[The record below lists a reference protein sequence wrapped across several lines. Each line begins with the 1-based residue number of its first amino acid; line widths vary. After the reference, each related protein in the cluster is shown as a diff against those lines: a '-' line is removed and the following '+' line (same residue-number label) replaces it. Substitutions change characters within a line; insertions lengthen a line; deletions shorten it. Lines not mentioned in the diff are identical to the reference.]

1 MRTRCGGP
9 RNEYSKARFTGPTE
23 ACVVWYVAG
32 SIRESV
38 TPLSEVYL
46 DAMFIDT
53 HSHIQMRE
61 FESDRAAV
69 LTRAEAAGIGLMLAV
84 GYHLE
89 ASRLAVE
96 AAQRYPHVYAS
107 VGIHPHDAKQFDD
120 AADET
125 LRAFAKQPKV
135 VAIGEAGLDFFR
147 DRSPRAVQV
156 EVFRR
161 QIRLARE
168 LDLPLIVHDR
178 DAHHETMQILEAERA
193 ERVVL
198 HCFSGDLTMAE
209 EAWRRG
215 YYVSI
220 AGPVTYPKNEALR
233 EVVRKA
239 KTDRLL
245 LETDCPYLP
254 PQAFRGQRN
263 EPAHLLHTAQEIANL
278 LDMPLTELGH
288 LTTEN
293 VHRLFRLPPLE

>member
-1 MRTRCGGP
+1 
-9 RNEYSKARFTGPTE
+9 
-23 ACVVWYVAG
+23 
-32 SIRESV
+32 
-38 TPLSEVYL
+38 
-46 DAMFIDT
+46 MFIDT

-61 FESDRAAV
+61 FESDRAAA

-89 ASRLAVE
+89 ASRKAVE
-96 AAQRYPHVYAS
+96 AAGRYPQVFAG
-107 VGIHPHDAKQFDD
+107 VGIHPHDAGTYDD
-120 AADET
+120 AAEET
-125 LRAFAKQPKV
+125 LRDLAKQPKV

-147 DRSPRAVQV
+147 NRSPRAVQI
-156 EVFRR
+156 EAFHR

-178 DAHHETMQILEAERA
+178 DAHQETMQILAAEGAERM
-193 ERVVL
+193 VL
-198 HCFSGDLTMAE
+198 HCFSGDLAMAE

-239 KTDRLL
+239 KTDRLV

-263 EPAHLLHTAQEIANL
+263 EPAHLLHTAQEVARL
-278 LDMPLTELGH
+278 LSMPLTELSR
-288 LTTEN
+288 LTSEN
-293 VHRLFRLPPLE
+293 ARRLFRLPPLE